1 MNRKGIFLNVLAIVV
16 SLIVGLIIGINVDL
30 PKTSSD
36 NLKGTIGKVDK
47 HRNVIITDAD
57 LQLRSELIGDQQKH
71 EGYLNYYTFHYG
83 MVAQLSVIVDS
94 AIVASEQ
101 SAGFANENA
110 QVVSGLKAYLKNI
123 ENPRAELLLAVLTLQ
138 NIHEVEEAA
147 ISAILNNANMAIARL
162 TYNENVITNF
172 TSVAL
177 DYINQHPKAEN
188 AALISAHDNLS
199 MLQFTKAL
207 ITKDKP
213 MLKYYDKHE
222 IFSDAENLDA
232 VRFSSETLNLL
243 VILDSERLQTG
254 FTDQSQ
260 LEGNESLNAGIW
272 HGQEN
277 LGGLLLILDAQKLE
291 NVQDFMGSYM
301 LNIEKLGV
309 HNNAVLGSQIN
320 GIFSS
325 EQLQDIFKNVEN
337 LGMITYYT
345 PNPNGP
351 F

>member
-1 MNRKGIFLNVLAIVV
+1 MKRKGFFLNVAVVIV
-16 SLIVGLIIGINVDL
+16 SLLLGVVLGVIVDL

-47 HRNVIITDAD
+47 HRNVNITDAD
-57 LQLRSELIGDQQKH
+57 LQLRSELIGDQQKC

-83 MVAQLSVIVDS
+83 MVAQLTIFVDS

-101 SAGFANENA
+101 NADFAKENT
-110 QVVSGLKAYLKNI
+110 QLVSGLKTYLKNI

-162 TYNENVITNF
+162 TYNENIIANF
-172 TSVAL
+172 TS
-177 DYINQHPKAEN
+177 
-188 AALISAHDNLS
+188 AALEFIKKYPASDNDALIVVHDNLS

-213 MLKYYDKHE
+213 MIKYYDKHE
-222 IFSDAENLDA
+222 VFSDVENLGA

-272 HGQEN
+272 HNQER
-277 LGGLLLILDAQKLE
+277 LGLLLIWDAQKLQNAE
-291 NVQDFMGSYM
+291 ALMGKM
-301 LNIEKLGV
+301 LLNIENLGV
-309 HNNAVLGSQIN
+309 HSNALLGSHIN
-320 GIFSS
+320 GNFSS
-325 EQLQDIFKNVEN
+325 EQLHGIFTNVEN
-337 LGMITYYT
+337 LGMVTYYT